1 MELSIDC
8 TQPPPISVW
17 ELEESTHDSQSEGWQ
32 SAVDIH
38 DDDFQRIIST
48 QDDADKTQ
56 TKISPTQDQVVKCAV
71 LRVARIEPELY
82 IDPFTVVSKNDAYES
97 EVRTEKNDANS
108 TLNFAKTEEEEEES
122 GVKLEEVKN
131 DSDEESIY
139 LSLPADWSSQ
149 SGQIPSELDGQE
161 EQGWWEEDEASQ
173 GSEEAEPTDL
183 NFSLKY
189 RHELDS
195 GDRTSLSL
203 PLDEYENLCDKLYD
217 ENRSYQRYDPAYEGF
232 TSFQSFRAP
241 LLDSTRFSG
250 AGGRPQLSR
259 SNSFRSGADVLNGS
273 FRIVKKNREPDT
285 SKKAEFLENA
295 SHGTIFPIKKVPRK
309 MPPSPKEKSPPR
321 KTKRFNFSDNLFA
334 SIDPELTKLMSSG
347 KGTKGKAVVRR
358 RKVKPTTV
366 PSYLKKSSIV
376 VEDFDDGYSR
386 D

>member
-97 EVRTEKNDANS
+97 EVRTEKNDAN
-108 TLNFAKTEEEEEES
+108 N
-122 GVKLEEVKN
+122 
-131 DSDEESIY
+131 
-139 LSLPADWSSQ
+139 WSSQ